1 MSRLGQSGGASP
13 SGFGRRLARLRS
25 PLGAGLSE
33 RCVTVGPKGTG
44 SGLSL
49 VGRLEG
55 VSQSG
60 FPVNASSAPRLVGQ
74 WDSPCLGRRLRLDRV
89 VEDSLPF
96 RILVPCLAQRR
107 RRSSR
112 GTSMLP
118 IRMFWQC

>member
-13 SGFGRRLARLRS
+13 SGFGRRLAKLRS

-44 SGLSL
+44 TGLSS
-49 VGRLEG
+49 VERLEG

-60 FPVNASSAPRLVGQ
+60 FPVNVSSAPRMVGQ
-74 WDSPCLGRRLRLDRV
+74 RDSPCQGRRHRLGRV
-89 VEDSLPF
+89 VEDASPF
-96 RILVPCLAQRR
+96 QTLVPSLTQTR